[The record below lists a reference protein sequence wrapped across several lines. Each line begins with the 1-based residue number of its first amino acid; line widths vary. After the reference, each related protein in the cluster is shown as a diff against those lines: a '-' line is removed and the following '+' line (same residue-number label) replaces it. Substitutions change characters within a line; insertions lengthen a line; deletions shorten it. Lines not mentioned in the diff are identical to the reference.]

1 MEIERRVLQ
10 VQIRATGD
18 SDKPMI
24 EGDAAVFNQET
35 VIGEWFRE
43 MILPGAFK
51 RVLSEKPD
59 VIAAY
64 NHDWNI
70 VLGRTTAGTLS
81 LEETDDALRYTAE
94 INPKDPEAV
103 GVYERIKRGD
113 VSQASFAFTVRKEE
127 WTSPAH
133 RGELS
138 LRTIIEVEQLYD
150 VGPVT
155 FGAYPQASAQ
165 ARSKASEF
173 TNQQDAAGGQEP
185 PVGAQSELV
194 MQEQAENEKRRL
206 EFLKI
211 KVNP

>member
-10 VQIRATGD
+10 VEIRAAGD
-18 SDKPMI
+18 SDKPLI

-51 RVLSEKPD
+51 RILSEKPD

-70 VLGRTTAGTLS
+70 VLGRTTAGTLA
-81 LEETDDALRYTAE
+81 LEETDKSLRYSAE
-94 INPKDPEAV
+94 INTKDPVAM
-103 GVYERIKRGD
+103 GVYERVKRGD
-113 VSQASFAFTVRKEE
+113 VSQASFAFKVRKEE

-138 LRTIIEVEQLYD
+138 LRTIIEIDKLYD

-155 FGAYPQASAQ
+155 FGAYAEASAQ
-165 ARSKASEF
+165 ARSKANEF
-173 TNQQDAAGGQEP
+173 LQIPDAAGGQEP
-185 PVGAQSELV
+185 PAGEQSDSA
-194 MQEQAENEKRRL
+194 MQEQAGNERRRL
-206 EFLKI
+206 DFLRVKI
-211 KVNP
+211 NP